1 MSSANLLNNKL
12 QIIITKENLNELI
25 STEGNDKVDEE
36 NTKDN
41 NENMFK

>member
-1 MSSANLLNNKL
+1 LSSANLLNNKL
-12 QIIITKENLNELI
+12 QIIITKEDLNEWI